1 MITATRTHA
10 GASTAA
16 RVILTLVGAG
26 LTIVGAFMPWLER
39 TAGTELSWK
48 AFTDTSTA
56 TSKSFVTTVGAV
68 FILLGL
74 LGVLGLAER
83 SGWLTRAAGAIGLVG
98 WILVAIQVYRAH
110 AQVLGTLTQRLGA
123 GAWFA
128 LAGVLVML
136 VAGFLGT
143 TSDSADD

>member
-1 MITATRTHA
+1 MITATRTHG
-10 GASTAA
+10 GASTAT
-16 RVILTLVGAG
+16 RVVLTLVGAG
-26 LTIVGAFMPWLER
+26 LTIVGAFMAWLER
-39 TAGTELSWK
+39 TAGTDLSWK

-83 SGWLTRAAGAIGLVG
+83 SGWLTRVAGAVGLVG
-98 WILVAIQVYRAH
+98 WILVAIQVYRGH
-110 AQVLGTLTQRLGA
+110 TQDVGAVTERLGA
-123 GAWFA
+123 GAWLA

-143 TSDSADD
+143 TADTVDD